1 MFLQT
6 DTLSS
11 LVSGTCVEIISPG
24 SGFGI
29 VVVVLD
35 TPSAV
40 GDSVD
45 VSSGTGVTIEDEQG
59 DDTLIVDVPETDVA
73 LESSQGVDVVAV
85 S

>member
-1 MFLQT
+1 M
-6 DTLSS
+6 
-11 LVSGTCVEIISPG
+11 SGTCVEITSPG

-29 VVVVLD
+29 VVV
-35 TPSAV
+35 V

-59 DDTLIVDVPETDVA
+59 DDALIVDVPETDVA